1 MMQAFLAVL
10 NMSIAST
17 ILLAMVLVWRWALR
31 QYGAAGFR
39 CLVWL
44 PFLFRL
50 LVPYSFPSGFSVYN
64 LIPGRL
70 EKPGGALLSIAYL
83 DTAALGE
90 QSLAAGQNLAY
101 KQLLGLACGIWAAG
115 AAAMLLY
122 MAAQYLWQRISLTT
136 AYRLPENETASYA
149 ARAGQR
155 KPSPVLCTGAV
166 RGPLVFGLV
175 HPRVLLPLSL
185 WEQPH
190 GREYILLHE
199 FTHIRWGDHVVLM
212 AANLALALHWFNP
225 LVWLARR
232 RMAQDIERAC
242 DARVLRG
249 LERQQQLAYAQALV
263 DWAGRRSGWNGYA
276 AFGDRDVSQRVRGVL
291 AWKRLPR
298 WAELLLGAAMVAC
311 FLCTATNP
319 LVRADTYLPV
329 SSPFVSEADR
339 DLFRAAAW
347 RLAEGLENADPLA
360 LAGQASMDAAYFA
373 PLYEELAG
381 MRLEIDG
388 MRLYCNSADAAELY
402 IQVTVRDGA
411 GVYASG
417 EGVLVAHMV
426 RTGYRPEPF
435 VDCLM
440 PQAKYESM
448 RRADTGSE
456 AARLAV
462 RLCAEL
468 EPGDFEAQSLSS
480 VTVARVCMASAIQ
493 DKGET
498 SPFSPAR
505 MEQLAREYFDLE
517 DFSCRDPAV
526 FDAAAGTYYYETTS
540 TPRMC
545 VTGWENTSEGG
556 VRVTV
561 ESYEDPLCLYPLS
574 RLECEMRKAG

>member
-1 MMQAFLAVL
+1 MMQAFLSVL

-298 WAELLLGAAMVAC
+298 WAELLLGAIDDESWVWLNGT
-311 FLCTATNP
+311 FLGEITRKTNP
-319 LVRADTYLPV
+319 KDYWTAVRSYSLKP
-329 SSPFVSEADR
+329 
-339 DLFRAAAW
+339 
-347 RLAEGLENADPLA
+347 
-360 LAGQASMDAAYFA
+360 
-373 PLYEELAG
+373 
-381 MRLEIDG
+381 
-388 MRLYCNSADAAELY
+388 
-402 IQVTVRDGA
+402 
-411 GVYASG
+411 
-417 EGVLVAHMV
+417 GVL
-426 RTGYRPEPF
+426 
-435 VDCLM
+435 
-440 PQAKYESM
+440 
-448 RRADTGSE
+448 
-456 AARLAV
+456 
-462 RLCAEL
+462 
-468 EPGDFEAQSLSS
+468 
-480 VTVARVCMASAIQ
+480 
-493 DKGET
+493 
-498 SPFSPAR
+498 
-505 MEQLAREYFDLE
+505 
-517 DFSCRDPAV
+517 
-526 FDAAAGTYYYETTS
+526 
-540 TPRMC
+540 
-545 VTGWENTSEGG
+545 
-556 VRVTV
+556 
-561 ESYEDPLCLYPLS
+561 
-574 RLECEMRKAG
+574 KAGRNVLIVLCNDIFNTGGILGVPQLRFPVRWHFYADLPQSGDNPYQYFRW

>member
-1 MMQAFLAVL
+1 MMQIFLSVL

-50 LVPYSFPSGFSVYN
+50 LVPYSLPSGFSLYN

-70 EKPGGALLSIAYL
+70 EKPGGALLRIAYL

-90 QSLAAGQNLAY
+90 QSLAVGQDLGQ
-101 KQLLGLACGIWAAG
+101 KQLLGLACGIWAVG
-115 AAAMLLY
+115 AAVMLLC
-122 MAAQYLWQRISLTT
+122 MAAQYLWQRGSLAT
-136 AYRLPENETASYA
+136 AYRLPESETAPYA

-166 RGPLVFGLV
+166 RGPLVFGML

-185 WEQPH
+185 WERPQE
-190 GREYILLHE
+190 REYILLHE
-199 FTHIRWGDHVVLM
+199 FTHIRWGDHAVLM

-232 RMAQDIERAC
+232 WMAQDIERAC

-249 LERQQQLAYAQALV
+249 LEKTQQLAYAQALV

-276 AFGDRDVSQRVRGVL
+276 AFGDREVSRRVQGVL

-298 WAELLLGAAMVAC
+298 WAEGLLGAAMVVC
-311 FLCTATNP
+311 FLCAATNP
-319 LVRADTYLPV
+319 VVHGDTYLPV
-329 SSPFVSEADR
+329 SSPFVRESDR
-339 DLFRAAAW
+339 EVFREAAW

-360 LAGQASMDAAYFA
+360 LAGQASMDPAYFA

-381 MRLEIDG
+381 MCLQVDA

-402 IQVTVRDGA
+402 IRVTVQDGA
-411 GVYASG
+411 GVYAPG

-426 RTGYRPEPF
+426 RTAYRPEPF

-448 RRADTGSE
+448 RQADTGSE

-468 EPGDFEAQSLSS
+468 EPGDFEAQSLSP
-480 VTVARVCMASAIQ
+480 VAVARVCMASAIQ

-505 MEQLAREYFDLE
+505 MEQLAREYFALDN
-517 DFSCRDPAV
+517 FFCSDPSV
-526 FDAAAGTYYYETTS
+526 FDAAMGTYYYEAAP

-545 VTGWENTSEGG
+545 VTGWEDTGEGG

-574 RLECEMRKAG
+574 RMECEMRKAD